1 MTAGAGDIVVER
13 VRVVAWIRALAAT
26 GAAIAACLL
35 PPTTHHRV
43 GLQVVAAL
51 VWVPW
56 SAAVALAATGRTPSW
71 LPSLAATGDLGII
84 FAATLLLPSK
94 AEVATLVYALEV
106 VGAAWAGGLR
116 LSLPVALAAV
126 ALPVVAG
133 TVNGDASVD
142 PLLLG
147 VLALVVAAMVA
158 VLERAA
164 VVQRQSEVHST
175 RLAGKSAAV
184 LDKVADAIVFCD
196 GRGVIVEANAA
207 AARLVH
213 GPVDPAARAACHD
226 VLALHIGERRLDCS
240 NGCPLVGDDGDE
252 GVEAW
257 RPAPDGARQP
267 LLVSV
272 ASVGEGDDAEVVH
285 SLRDITRLKQADE
298 AKTLFLATASHE
310 LKTPLTVIAGFSET
324 LLLHGALDERDREYA
339 LRAIDTRAHEL
350 SRIVDRLLLSSR
362 IEAGR
367 VDIEMSVVR
376 IVPLVLE
383 RAAALE
389 RATDRP
395 VHLSVD
401 VADDIVV
408 AADPGAFVT
417 VVDHLLDNAVKYSPD
432 GGPVRVDV
440 RGARP
445 AGDER
450 DDRVEVSVTDEGI
463 GMDADAVDHCFD
475 KFWQSQVGD
484 RRRFGGTG
492 IGLYIVKSLV
502 EAMHGAVRVESALG
516 RGATFTVELRV
527 ADEGVWDLEPA
538 SITSTGGERS
548 MVREFMRQ
556 IGVSGGD

>member
-1 MTAGAGDIVVER
+1 MVAMTTDVVVGR
-13 VRVVAWIRALAAT
+13 VRIVAWIRALAAT

-35 PPTTHHRV
+35 PPTSAHRV
-43 GLQVVAAL
+43 GLQVLAGL
-51 VWVPW
+51 LWVPW
-56 SAAVALAATGRTPSW
+56 SAGVALAATGRAPSW
-71 LPSLAATGDLGII
+71 LPSVAAIGDLGIV
-84 FAATLLLPSK
+84 FAGTLLLPTK
-94 AEVATLVYALEV
+94 GDVAALVYALEV
-106 VGAAWAGGLR
+106 VGSAWAGGLR
-116 LSLPVALAAV
+116 LSLPVALAAI

-164 VVQRQSEVHST
+164 VVQRRSEVVSS

-213 GPVDPAARAACHD
+213 APLETATHPACHD
-226 VLALHIGERRLDCS
+226 VLALHVGERRLDCS
-240 NGCPLVGDDGDE
+240 HGCPLVSDDDGGVRDD

-257 RPAPDGARQP
+257 RPAPDGGRQP

-272 ASVGEGDDAEVVH
+272 ARVGDGNDVEVVH

-324 LLLHGALDERDREYA
+324 LLLHDALDAHDREYA

-367 VDIEMSVVR
+367 VDVEMSAVR
-376 IVPLVLE
+376 VVPLVLE
-383 RAAALE
+383 RATALE
-389 RATDRP
+389 RAADRP
-395 VHLSVD
+395 VHVSVE
-401 VADDIVV
+401 VADDIAV

-417 VVDHLLDNAVKYSPD
+417 VLDHLLDNAVKYSPD
-432 GGPVRVDV
+432 GGPVQLVV
-440 RGARP
+440 HAV
-445 AGDER
+445 GDIGDAVCVSVR
-450 DDRVEVSVTDEGI
+450 DDGI

-475 KFWQSQVGD
+475 KFWQSHVGD

-502 EAMHGAVRVESALG
+502 EAMGGRVGVDSELGA
-516 RGATFTVELRV
+516 GATFTVELRTAAPRDGTPDIV
-527 ADEGVWDLEPA
+527 PTADA
-538 SITSTGGERS
+538 GERS

-556 IGVSGGD
+556 IGVGGGD